1 MLNICPPRK
10 DSCLLW
16 IHSKCNSLIPRDVC
30 IAYKERTPFQ
40 RVTRHPLH
48 PRAFVRV
55 HDKVITPGHCQYRTE
70 STQGSDECAILN
82 RTRVD
87 QIRLNLLRQTSK
99 VEGQTWNVSPT
110 EFALSACPQDLLD
123 ILRNRS
129 IFGLA
134 LALFQSQKE
143 YLMLCLGKRREK
155 PIIVRSVV
163 L

>member
-1 MLNICPPRK
+1 MFNICAPWEN
-10 DSCLLW
+10 DCLCRV
-16 IHSKCNSLIPRDVC
+16 HSKCNSLLARNIC
-30 IAYKERTPFQ
+30 IAYKECTPFQ
-40 RVTRHPLH
+40 RVTRHPSH

-55 HDKVITPGHCQYRTE
+55 HDKVITPGHRQNRTK
-70 STQGSDECAILN
+70 STQSSDECAILN

-87 QIRLNLLRQTSK
+87 QIRLNFFRQTSK
-99 VEGQTWNVSPT
+99 VEVQTCHIAPT

-123 ILRNRS
+123 ILMNRS